1 MLCGLIVGGHSQE
14 KKYTVL
20 FEYNQSAIPD
30 TALIAIMK
38 LISKKDIA
46 HIKIEGHCDSIG
58 SKEYN
63 YSLSS
68 RRANEVKK
76 LLTSNGISIN
86 NINTVVGY
94 GEDKPLTS
102 NESEKERQ
110 LNRRVIIH
118 FFTNEKNEQP
128 KSTNTS
134 TLNQQEFVVGKKIV
148 LNNLFFYAARHKIK
162 PESRPT
168 LENLCSI
175 LTKNAGL
182 VIEIQGHVCCTTYE
196 PDGYDIETRSDN
208 LSVNRAE
215 AVYNF
220 LVQECGI
227 DAKRLSFRGFGGTQK
242 ITQQEDTEEHMQLNR
257 RVEIKILSQ

>member
-1 MLCGLIVGGHSQE
+1 MYVSAQE

-20 FEYNQSAIPD
+20 FEYNQSVIPD
-30 TALIAIMK
+30 TAMINIMK
-38 LISKKDIA
+38 IIAKKEID
-46 HIKIEGHCDSIG
+46 HVMIEGHCDSIG
-58 SKEYN
+58 SKQYN
-63 YSLSS
+63 YSLSA

-76 LLTSNGISIN
+76 LLTANGVLSQH
-86 NINTVVGY
+86 INTVVGY
-94 GEDKPLTS
+94 GEDKPLVS
-102 NESEKERQ
+102 NESEKDRQ

-118 FFTNEKNEQP
+118 FYTNENTEQKKP
-128 KSTNTS
+128 ISTS

-162 PESRPT
+162 PESRPV

-175 LTKNAGL
+175 LTKNPGL
-182 VIEIQGHVCCTTYE
+182 VIEIQGHVCCTTFE

-215 AVYNF
+215 AVYNY
-220 LVQECGI
+220 LIQECGI
-227 DAKRLSFRGFGGTQK
+227 EAKRLSYRGFGGTQK
-242 ITQQEDTEEHMQLNR
+242 VTQQEDTEQQMQLNR